1 MSRRDRQLAR
11 RLIAQHQKQQQAAQ
25 SHAAELAE
33 LERQYEQTSCRIE
46 RGLLLAQ
53 YSRLQCGRVLVT
65 EPYWLYQAGLDPRAR
80 PPSLAPEDRQPP
92 PMLAARRASP
102 TSTPQKDFHD

>member
-11 RLIAQHQKQQQAAQ
+11 RLIAQHQEQQQEAQ
-25 SHAAELAE
+25 RHADELAE
-33 LERQYEQTSCRIE
+33 LERQYEQTSCCIE

-53 YSRLQCGRVLVT
+53 YSRLQCGRVLVS

-80 PPSLAPEDRQPP
+80 LPSLAPEDRSPP
-92 PMLAARRASP
+92 RMLAARRA
-102 TSTPQKDFHD
+102 D